1 MKKLIQF
8 LTLLLLAGGILGG
21 LPQARASHIQGGQ
34 LTYRALGNN
43 QYEVTLAFFRDCSG
57 IDLPTTATLNTQQGS
72 CTGPTGPTATMN
84 IVPGSLN
91 IGTPYCAS
99 SASQAQ
105 CRPTDILPNYQT
117 QLYRATITLPPASLW
132 ILSVTDCC
140 RPTIANS
147 TGTNFRYE
155 ATLNNQLVVPGQ
167 GPVTIQ
173 NTSPQY
179 SVNDV
184 PIPFVIQR
192 QSTTVTFATSEPDGD
207 SLVYA
212 LDAPLESCGVNSTYK
227 PLGSN
232 GGSGIVPIPGSNP
245 PCYLQ
250 LPTATG
256 SFTPT
261 LPIRVA
267 YDTTGTCPIKTATN
281 PRFRFNASLGQFTF
295 TPAVWFNTAPVVGDN
310 KYVVV
315 GKVSEYRR
323 LPGTSRRRY
332 LVGSV
337 RREILVIVI
346 NGAGNLVPIPPVV
359 VVPDPLSG
367 AVPTNG
373 IDTTSLR
380 VRTCNYT
387 SARFTFTDP
396 DNTKT
401 PPVNPL
407 QNLTVTY
414 TGNTPIDDL
423 LQNGDIGTYVLTRNG
438 TPTPE
443 ARLFLQPGAAFAG
456 TVIRLPFRIEDNACP
471 TKGVQNRI
479 IEIKI
484 VREVPAQAV
493 AVSGTN
499 NLLAGVLPAT
509 ICGGSVTIQGRVQRP
524 DSIRDVV
531 RNVSVLQRYRYD
543 WKVLSGD
550 SASIA
555 GNSVASNIQNI
566 TVTPRK
572 ATRYQ
577 LQITPQSGFGPNGGG
592 CGDTTSI
599 LVRVV
604 PTLRNQ
610 FIVRDS
616 LSSRPRTN
624 ANVRGALV
632 PPVTYLLRN
641 TTTLLP
647 ASSPYVIGNIEWTY
661 QRVKDGSGNAVNDQP
676 VLFSNRFQPGD
687 SSLVLTLGGTYII
700 RLSSTVNLKA
710 PGAPASA
717 TCPVTVAQRTVVVP
731 NVEVPNIITPNNDG
745 LNDVFVVRPEL
756 QGGKLEIYNRWGR
769 KMEEFGNYQ
778 NTWGAANQATGV
790 YYYFLTDKGGN
801 KTKGWIE
808 VVK

>member
-1 MKKLIQF
+1 MKKLLRF

-57 IDLPTTATLNTQQGS
+57 IDLPATASLETRQGS
-72 CTGPTGPTATMN
+72 CTGPAGPTTSMAA
-84 IVPGSLN
+84 VPGSLQVGN
-91 IGTPYCAS
+91 PYCPS
-99 SASQAQ
+99 VASQAT
-105 CRPTDILPNYQT
+105 CTSNATLPNYQT
-117 QLYRATITLPPASLW
+117 QLYRATVTLPPASLW

-140 RPTIANS
+140 RPTTANS
-147 TGTNFRYE
+147 NGTNFRYE
-155 ATLNNQLVVPGQ
+155 ATLNNLLVVPGQ
-167 GPVTIQ
+167 GAVTVQ

-192 QSTTVTFATSEPDGD
+192 QSTTVTFATTEPDGD
-207 SLVYA
+207 SLVYT
-212 LDAPLESCGVNSTYK
+212 LDAPLESCGTNSTYR
-227 PLGSN
+227 PMGSN
-232 GGSGIVPIPGSNP
+232 GGTGIVLIPGSNP

-250 LPTATG
+250 LPTAMGT
-256 SFTPT
+256 FTPT

-267 YDTTGTCPIKTATN
+267 YDTTGSCPIKTATN

-295 TPAVWFNTAPVVGDN
+295 TPAVWFNTASALGDN

-323 LPGTSRRRY
+323 LPGSRRRY

-346 NGAGNLVPIPPVV
+346 NGAGNLVPTAPIV

-367 AVPTNG
+367 AVPTNTV
-373 IDTTSLR
+373 DTTSLK

-387 SARFTFTDP
+387 AARFTFTDP

-401 PPVNPL
+401 PPVSPL

-443 ARLFLQPGAAFAG
+443 ARLFLQPGAGFAG

-471 TKGVQNRI
+471 TKGVQNRV
-479 IEIKI
+479 IELRI

-509 ICGGSVTIQGRVQRP
+509 ICGGSVTIQGRVLRP

-555 GNSVASNIQNI
+555 GSSVASNIQNI
-566 TVTPRK
+566 LVTPRK
-572 ATRYQ
+572 DTRYQ
-577 LQITPQSGFGPNGGG
+577 LNITPLGGFGPNGGG
-592 CGDTTSI
+592 CGDATNI

-604 PTLRNQ
+604 PTVRNQ
-610 FIVRDS
+610 FVVRDS
-616 LSSRPRTN
+616 ISSRPRTN
-624 ANVRGALV
+624 ANVRGTLV

-641 TTTLLP
+641 TTTPL
-647 ASSPYVIGNIEWTY
+647 AATSDYVINNIAWTY
-661 QRVKDGSGNAVNDQP
+661 QRVKDGNGNAVNDQP
-676 VLFSNRFQPGD
+676 VQFSTRFQPGD
-687 SSLVLTLGGTYII
+687 SSLVLSLGGTYII
-700 RLSSTVNLKA
+700 RLSSTVSPKA
-710 PGAPASA
+710 AGTPAGAN
-717 TCPVTVAQRTVVVP
+717 CPVNIAQRTIVVP

-769 KMEEFGNYQ
+769 KMQELGNYQ
-778 NTWGAANQATGV
+778 NTWGATSEAPGV
-790 YYYFLTDKGGN
+790 YYYLLTDRAGN
-801 KTKGWIE
+801 TTKGWVE